1 MINISSQPQQRKDE
15 INKKVKENNNL
26 KEEIKTMNKEWIQQ
40 KHRKQPQN
48 ERTIRTSLKT

>member
-26 KEEIKTMNKEWIQQ
+26 KEDIKTMNTE
-40 KHRKQPQN
+40 
-48 ERTIRTSLKT
+48 

>member
-15 INKKVKENNNL
+15 INKKVKGNNNL